1 MCVCVFILVS
11 MGDLVPQKKFKNIL
25 FKNLWIVTGNQLK
38 LAQVKTKILVSIL
51 KIPALPTLIMSGSKS
66 LKCHHQSQS
75 IFISLPCFPL
85 DWPYFY
91 DFVVPDGSSDLLHP
105 LCQHSQKKIPKL
117 KHLSELLQKN
127 SQDYFDQSKEGLINY
142 HGQTSIPIV
151 HIWVMSSPL
160 IPGVGLAP
168 PKPRGMKVGGGR
180 SISKESQD
188 TILRLRRVILG
199 MQKQHRSTQHPVLV
213 SLHTGCKG

>member
-11 MGDLVPQKKFKNIL
+11 MGDLVPQEKFKNIL
-25 FKNLWIVTGNQLK
+25 SKNLWIVTGNQLK

-91 DFVVPDGSSDLLHP
+91 DFMCLMEAQTYFILSASTLRKNSPNQNIILS
-105 LCQHSQKKIPKL
+105 CCRKIPRIT
-117 KHLSELLQKN
+117 
-127 SQDYFDQSKEGLINY
+127 LIR
-142 HGQTSIPIV
+142 
-151 HIWVMSSPL
+151 
-160 IPGVGLAP
+160 A
-168 PKPRGMKVGGGR
+168 
-180 SISKESQD
+180 
-188 TILRLRRVILG
+188 
-199 MQKQHRSTQHPVLV
+199 
-213 SLHTGCKG
+213 KGD